1 MKPARTLSLVFLSSA
16 LLLSAC
22 GGGGVTPPPADT
34 AKPTDVTLTAT
45 PETLTAAG
53 SVKLV
58 ATAKDN
64 VGVTKVTFYRGTT
77 LLSED
82 TTAPYEATDNLTA
95 TNNGT
100 VTYRA
105 VASDA
110 AGNTAEATDTVEVKV
125 DTSMVGTGSATVM
138 GYLANSTG
146 GKLVAGSTVTVEKAD
161 GSTLTGTTNAE
172 GKFTLKLDPGVY
184 NVNFKKDGY
193 AASRIEGL
201 RVRAGENMPL
211 NAIQKNAFATTLP
224 IAAPKLDVKYLMG
237 KEAQDFSNDPA
248 TAARFNAS
256 EGVPVQ
262 VTTTAANPEN
272 SPSITYVGVGSV
284 PSSALF
290 GSRGAA
296 STDPKNT
303 SFTATVNLA
312 GNTLRGVRGATEL
325 YVVAYDTNENRTERR
340 IPIVIVD
347 DKPNDA
353 ALTSVRDAKARA
365 VTIAQKVN
373 FNAPID
379 PNGAPAEQSTLWVDL
394 SWNYVS
400 GLAGAPLGTRVWTSE
415 DGNTFRLLKTLEG
428 AARATKDGSP
438 SLEAGKKVYYQY
450 EVFNSAQSVRSDVVS
465 TTPLNSFTL
474 SNLKP
479 ADHENGV
486 SRTPTLSW
494 NVSSKV
500 GDYRQ
505 FYVMVNDYP
514 QQSAACFWGEV
525 LCGGEPTDNMFSDDG
540 TAPALKNTGDTYS
553 IAFNANGTAL
563 LPALESNHAYTL
575 DISAAAFS
583 KNGDAV
589 SIAQD
594 YHSIFYSLDLCNFGG
609 PVCEGLVSNF
619 TTGDK

>member
-1 MKPARTLSLVFLSSA
+1 MKPARTLPLVVLSSA
-16 LLLSAC
+16 LLLAAC
-22 GGGGVTPPPADT
+22 GGPGATPPETTPPADT
-34 AKPTDVTLTAT
+34 SIL
-45 PETLTAAG
+45 G
-53 SVKLV
+53 S
-58 ATAKDN
+58 
-64 VGVTKVTFYRGTT
+64 
-77 LLSED
+77 
-82 TTAPYEATDNLTA
+82 
-95 TNNGT
+95 
-100 VTYRA
+100 
-105 VASDA
+105 
-110 AGNTAEATDTVEVKV
+110 
-125 DTSMVGTGSATVM
+125 GSATVT

-146 GKLVAGSTVTVEKAD
+146 GKLVPGSQITVEQAN
-161 GSTLTGTTNAE
+161 GTPLTGATNAE

-184 NVNFKKDGY
+184 NLSFKKEGY

-201 RVRAGENMPL
+201 RVMAGSNMPL

-224 IAAPKLDVKYLMG
+224 ANAPRLDVKYLLG

-248 TAARFNAS
+248 TAAQFNAS
-256 EGVPVQ
+256 TGVPVQ
-262 VTTTAANPEN
+262 VTTTSANPEN

-290 GSRGAA
+290 GTRGSAT
-296 STDPKNT
+296 TDPKNT
-303 SFTATVNLA
+303 SFTAAVTLA
-312 GNTLRGVRGATEL
+312 GNSLRGVRGPTEL
-325 YVVAYDTNENRTERR
+325 YVVAYDSNENRLERR

-365 VTIAQKVN
+365 VTISQKVN
-373 FNAPID
+373 FNAPIGPD
-379 PNGAPAEQSTLWVDL
+379 GAPTEQSTLWVDL

-450 EVFNSAQSVRSDVVS
+450 EVFNSGQSVRSDVVS
-465 TTPLNSFTL
+465 TTPLTSFTL

-479 ADHENGV
+479 ADHDKGV
-486 SRTPTLSW
+486 SRTPTLAW

-514 QQSAACFWGEV
+514 QQSANCFWGEV
-525 LCGGEPTDNMFSDDG
+525 LCSGEAEDNLFSDDG
-540 TAPALKNTGDTYS
+540 TAPELKNAGDTYS
-553 IAFNANGTAL
+553 IAFNANSTAL
-563 LPALESNHAYTL
+563 LPALESNHAYTF
-575 DISAAAFS
+575 DVSAAAFS
-583 KNGDAV
+583 KSGDAV

-594 YHSIFYSLDLCNFGG
+594 YYSIFYSLDLCNFGG